1 MKKIKNIFKRHTLI
15 ASFLLV
21 FAITGVA
28 GTVALV
34 AATSAPVTNTFKA
47 AGLDTDID
55 EPEGGTPAQKVVT
68 ITNKKESPA
77 YIRVRIT
84 VSPEGAAEPNYK
96 NKTEDP
102 SGLGKAL
109 WYYNQN
115 DGFYYYLAAV
125 PGNGGKT
132 SSIIDGVAVT
142 PGYTDDFDVTVY
154 QESCVATKAP
164 GEIVSLQEIQDAF
177 KAASGSETN
186 AGN

>member
-1 MKKIKNIFKRHTLI
+1 MNKIKNVFKRHTLI

-21 FAITGVA
+21 FAIAGVA

-34 AATSAPVTNTFKA
+34 AATSDPVTNTFKA

-55 EPEGGTPAQKVVT
+55 EPEGGTPDKKVVT

-84 VSPEGAAEPNYK
+84 VSPEGAATPNYNTGTSK
-96 NKTEDP
+96 WLD
-102 SGLGKAL
+102 GK
-109 WYYNQN
+109 
-115 DGFYYYLAAV
+115 DGFYYYYQAV
-125 PGNGGKT
+125 AGNGGET
-132 SSIIDGVAVT
+132 ERIIEGVQVKKDYADT
-142 PGYTDDFDVTVY
+142 QEPFDITVY

-164 GEIVSLQEIQDAF
+164 GEAVSLQEIQDAF

-186 AGN
+186 TGN